1 MRKFITLLIIVI
13 GLISCSSDVD
23 DKVGNQALLEN
34 GIEPEPMADLLFI
47 LRIHRPQ
54 QEVPTS

>member
-23 DKVGNQALLEN
+23 DKVGNSGFVGKWN
-34 GIEPEPMADLLFI
+34 
-47 LRIHRPQ
+47 
-54 QEVPTS
+54 